1 MNNKAILTAIATLI
15 IGLLI
20 GYSIAPKNTPNMHMM
35 HGGDQMSMEDMMAS
49 MNGNLIGK
57 TGDDFDKAFL
67 SEMIMHHLG
76 AVQMAE
82 LVAKSSNHQEIKDL
96 AKNIIEAQN
105 KEIND
110 MKNWQKTWYNQ

>member
-1 MNNKAILTAIATLI
+1 MNNKATLTAIATLI

-20 GYSIAPKNTPNMHMM
+20 GYSIAPKDVPNMHAM
-35 HGGDQMSMEDMMAS
+35 HDSEAMSMNDMMES

-67 SEMIMHHLG
+67 SEMIVHHLG

-96 AKNIIEAQN
+96 AKDIIEAQN

-110 MKNWQKTWYNQ
+110 MKNWQNTWYNQ